1 MTGEFVIFVTKILTM
16 KTTKTPYEAP
26 KIEVIAVSFERIVC
40 QSVEDY
46 GDLFIIPN
54 S

>member
-1 MTGEFVIFVTKILTM
+1 M
-16 KTTKTPYEAP
+16 KTTKLSYESP
-26 KIEVIAVSFERIVC
+26 KIEVIAVSFEGIVC
-40 QSVEDY
+40 ESIDDY

>member
-1 MTGEFVIFVTKILTM
+1 M
-16 KTTKTPYEAP
+16 KTTKLSYASP
-26 KIEVIAVSFERIVC
+26 KIEVIAISFEGIVC

-54 S
+54 P

>member
-46 GDLFIIPN
+46 GDLFPIP
-54 S
+54 